1 MVVRWLG
8 FLLLVVGR
16 ITEIIA
22 SIAISALAALAAG
35 GSGLVNSNLTA
46 SVFRFSASLNQ
57 NALAILEHPF
67 LNFSRVQGAAW
78 QMWLTPA
85 AIWAVPIAGVAIIG
99 ELFGLQLWA
108 FYSLGTAAALCGIPF
123 FVGFMPQAPAEI
135 MQLFIGVACTG
146 AIAGFIYWL
155 ITGRRAGLIV
165 RSLKQ

>member
-8 FLLLVVGR
+8 FLLLVIGR
-16 ITEIIA
+16 IIEILCSIIVA
-22 SIAISALAALAAG
+22 SIAALAVG
-35 GSGLVNSNLTA
+35 GSGLVSSNLA
-46 SVFRFSASLNQ
+46 SAVFRFSESWNQ
-57 NALAILEHPF
+57 EAFAILEHPL
-67 LNFSRVQGAAW
+67 LNFSRLQGVAW

-85 AIWAVPIAGVAIIG
+85 AIWAVPIAGIAIIG

-123 FVGFMPQAPAEI
+123 FVGFMPQAPAEF
-135 MQLFIGVACTG
+135 MQLFMGVACTG